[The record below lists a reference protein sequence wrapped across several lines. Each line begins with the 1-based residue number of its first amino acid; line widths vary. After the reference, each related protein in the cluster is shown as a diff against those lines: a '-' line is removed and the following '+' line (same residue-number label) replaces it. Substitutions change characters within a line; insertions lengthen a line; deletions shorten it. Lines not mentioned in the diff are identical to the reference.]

1 MSTKH
6 WMRGITLTALLLC
19 GLPLV
24 GGGVS
29 AQTSATLEEISSTQL
44 PGDKVQV
51 TLRLSGAVGEPTSFS
66 IDNPARIALDLPGT
80 ALKLA
85 SKTVPVNL
93 GHVRSVTAAESKGRT
108 RVVVNLAQSA
118 SFETRTD
125 GNLVHVL
132 IASSGDAVPAVQ
144 GPTAAATAASAGPA
158 AAGRDI
164 GNLDFRRGAKG
175 QAVINLLL
183 PSKKTVVDMRQ
194 EGGKLILD
202 VQGARLPTR
211 LERTLDVMDFAT
223 PVKTVDSRNKAGGA
237 IIEVAMAGTAAIEH
251 MAYQSNESYTLEVRP
266 LTKAEQE
273 EQAKKKVEYTGEK
286 LSLNFQDIE
295 VRAVLQ
301 LLADF
306 TGFNMVV
313 SDSVTGNLTL
323 RLKNVPWDQAMDI
336 ILKTKGLDKRQN
348 GNVVY
353 IAPAADIAAQEK
365 LALEASK
372 QITELAPLSTE
383 TYQLNF
389 ASAKGFFDN
398 ILKGDGAKAML
409 SERGKAIMDERTNT
423 LIITDTAERLTE
435 IRRVLTTLDTP
446 QRQVLVE
453 SRIVRAN
460 DDFTKN
466 LGVKFGL
473 DHTGQFNSHKSGYV
487 IGGPLGS
494 HRTYEDATGTVF
506 SPAGFLSGEDTTQL
520 LVDLPTTAAG
530 TLAATSGIELAI
542 GKVGSYWLQLQ
553 LQAAQIEG
561 RGEVIS
567 SPRLVTADKKEA
579 TIETGV
585 EIPYQEASSS
595 GATST
600 SFKKAVL
607 SLKVKPQITPD
618 ERLIMDLAVNK
629 DSVGSLFG
637 GIPSINTN
645 TVSTQVL
652 VNNGETVVLGG
663 VYERTNTNSV
673 SRTPFFG
680 ELPYVGWAFRSE
692 AKVDQKSE
700 LLVFVT
706 PKIIKES
713 AGVN

>member
-1 MSTKH
+1 MNTQH
-6 WMRGITLTALLLC
+6 WMRTLVLAAMAALVPG
-19 GLPLV
+19 GLAWAQ
-24 GGGVS
+24 S
-29 AQTSATLEEISSTQL
+29 ANTLEEVTSTQL

-51 TLRLSGAVGEPTSFS
+51 TLRLSGPASDPASFS
-66 IDNPARIALDLPGT
+66 IDNPARIALDLPNT
-80 ALKLA
+80 TLKLA
-85 SKTVPVNL
+85 AKTVPVNI
-93 GHVRSVTAAESKGRT
+93 GQVRSVTAAESKGRT

-118 SFETRTD
+118 SFETRTE
-125 GNLVHVL
+125 GNLVQVL

-144 GPTAAATAASAGPA
+144 GAAATGAPAASPAGGKEIA
-158 AAGRDI
+158 
-164 GNLDFRRGAKG
+164 NVEFRRGAKG
-175 QAVINLLL
+175 QAIINVQL
-183 PSKKTVVDMRQ
+183 PSKKAVVDMRQ
-194 EGGKLILD
+194 EGGKIVLD
-202 VQGARLPTR
+202 MQGIRLPSR

-223 PVKTVDSRNKAGGA
+223 PVQTVNARNKAGGA
-237 IIEVAMAGTAAIEH
+237 VIEVAMAGTPAIEH

-266 LTKAEQE
+266 LTKTEQE
-273 EQAKKKVEYTGEK
+273 QQAKKAEYTGEK

-313 SDSVTGNLTL
+313 SDNVTGNLTL

-365 LALEASK
+365 LALEASR
-372 QITELAPLSTE
+372 QITELAPLSSE
-383 TYQLNF
+383 FIQVNY
-389 ASAKGFFDN
+389 
-398 ILKGDGAKAML
+398 AKAAELATLLKAKENKLL
-409 SERGKAIMDERTNT
+409 SERGNVTVDPRTNT
-423 LIITDTAERLTE
+423 LLIQDSSDRLADV
-435 IRRVLTTLDTP
+435 RKLMSVLDRP
-446 QRQVLVE
+446 VRQVLIE

-466 LGVKFGL
+466 LGVRFGY
-473 DHTGQFNSHKSGYV
+473 GGEKVFNSNKSFAVVNGT
-487 IGGPLGS
+487 L
-494 HRTYEDATGTVF
+494 DTGTLSLPEPHLVGNTGF
-506 SPAGFLSGEDTTQL
+506 TGETGTLSTIAGIPGASGNHTL
-520 LVDLPTTAAG
+520 IVDLPAAG
-530 TLAATSGIELAI
+530 ATSGIGLAV
-542 GKVGSYWLQLQ
+542 GKLGSYFLQLE
-553 LQAAQIEG
+553 LQAAQVEG

-567 SPRLVTADKKEA
+567 SPRLITADQKES

-595 GATST
+595 GATSV

-618 ERLIMDLAVNK
+618 ERVIMDLAVNK
-629 DSVGSLFG
+629 DSVGTLYSG
-637 GIPSINTN
+637 VPSINTQ
-645 TVSTQVL
+645 TVTTQVL

-680 ELPYVGWAFRSE
+680 ELPYVGWAFRNE
-692 AKVDQKSE
+692 AKIDQKSE
-700 LLVFVT
+700 LLVFIT
-706 PKIIKES
+706 PKILREN
-713 AGVN
+713 AGLN